1 MLDAKNISEVFEKI
15 LPFKFEGKTYTL
27 FPVLIILLFSLILFY
42 LQRAKI
48 GVLAKAVGSNLSHA
62 NTLGIKSNRV
72 RSICIIIST
81 VFAAMS
87 QIILIGDFGTINV
100 YTGHLGL
107 DTFAAAA
114 ILVGGAS
121 IKEAR
126 MRNCFV
132 GVILFHAL
140 FITSPMAGQNLF
152 NNPSVG
158 EYFRS
163 FLAYGVIV
171 IAIIMNLRKEKMEKE
186 RILRETLK

>member
-1 MLDAKNISEVFEKI
+1 
-15 LPFKFEGKTYTL
+15 
-27 FPVLIILLFSLILFY
+27 
-42 LQRAKI
+42 
-48 GVLAKAVGSNLSHA
+48 
-62 NTLGIKSNRV
+62 
-72 RSICIIIST
+72 
-81 VFAAMS
+81 
-87 QIILIGDFGTINV
+87 
-100 YTGHLGL
+100 
-107 DTFAAAA
+107 
-114 ILVGGAS
+114 
-121 IKEAR
+121 